1 MRPIRS
7 GERIAERT
15 VCPRHFIA
23 IPRWRSWPAD
33 PRIGRRGPA
42 KAHVAFLHPG
52 QASRSNWPSAHGTT
66 ATPARRH
73 GHDRNRLERGGM
85 ARHLHPWAAHWRQHH
100 PRRPSRSRHLG
111 RLCTHASVPHP
122 LQPAGTRRFRPESA
136 IKRTI
141 TRQFPTSRT
150 WVTRLTS
157 SCTGVVPLQT
167 TRAQVVITGARGT
180 EPAVRRPREPERV
193 AHGETSG
200 PRERDQR
207 SRALV
212 TRG

>member
-23 IPRWRSWPAD
+23 IPRWRSWPTD

-42 KAHVAFLHPG
+42 KAQMAFLHPG
-52 QASRSNWPSAHGTT
+52 QASRSNWPSPRTAQPRRPRAGTDTT
-66 ATPARRH
+66 AVAWSAAGWRDIST
-73 GHDRNRLERGGM
+73 
-85 ARHLHPWAAHWRQHH
+85 WAAHWRQHH

-193 AHGETSG
+193 AHGETNG

>member
-1 MRPIRS
+1 MGNRTSQRRAAGRS
-7 GERIAERT
+7 RR
-15 VCPRHFIA
+15 
-23 IPRWRSWPAD
+23 RWRRSAVGVNHRRMAWLAGAD
-33 PRIGRRGPA
+33 AVQPVRRANRREDRLSETLHCDPTVAQLADRSENRAAGTGEGP
-42 KAHVAFLHPG
+42 HGVL
-52 QASRSNWPSAHGTT
+52 ASRSGVALELAVTAHGTT

-141 TRQFPTSRT
+141 TRQLPTSRT

-157 SCTGVVPLQT
+157 SCTGVVPLQ
-167 TRAQVVITGARGT
+167 RL
-180 EPAVRRPREPERV
+180 
-193 AHGETSG
+193 G
-200 PRERDQR
+200 PKW
-207 SRALV
+207 
-212 TRG
+212 